1 MLITL
6 NERTLQLRSPITTA
20 HGTTTHRKIIEI
32 TVQQDG
38 FFGYGES
45 APLPGF
51 GLETFEETQ
60 AALAEWS
67 KNPNSLPTLPAAL
80 SGAATALDYL
90 EQSKSQ
96 IGLPA
101 GSVAVQALVSAT
113 NISSLEKQITDA
125 INDGYSAVK
134 LKVAASDAMT
144 DIKRIDIA
152 VKLIDNQA
160 VLRLDANGGWTT
172 REALDVLTS
181 TNTSRVALVEEP
193 TSDPENWQQIYEET
207 GICIGADEHL
217 TDQAQ
222 INRLVDLEAAQTF
235 VLKPSVLGGP
245 PPTREIASEAARNN
259 INVIISSF
267 LDGPI
272 ALRAARD
279 LALELAPLEIHG
291 LGTAPLFVEDL
302 PIDVQ
307 PVNGY
312 LRRPQTNAPK
322 TFI

>member
-1 MLITL
+1 M
-6 NERTLQLRSPITTA
+6 
-20 HGTTTHRKIIEI
+20 
-32 TVQQDG
+32 
-38 FFGYGES
+38 
-45 APLPGF
+45 
-51 GLETFEETQ
+51 
-60 AALAEWS
+60 
-67 KNPNSLPTLPAAL
+67 
-80 SGAATALDYL
+80 
-90 EQSKSQ
+90 
-96 IGLPA
+96 
-101 GSVAVQALVSAT
+101 QALVSAT